1 MQKTKLGVS
10 VAVLGAAMYLLGL
23 VGGYIPTLLMAGY
36 VLLFEENSWLKKAAV
51 KVLAVMLCFSF
62 AGVVLGLLP
71 SAVGVLNATLGVFGV
86 GGIQLGVIGSLLAF
100 VQSVLQFAQS
110 VLLILLTIKALTQG
124 TVAVP
129 VVDELVDKAEA

>member
-86 GGIQLGVIGSLLAF
+86 GGIQ
-100 VQSVLQFAQS
+100 S

-129 VVDELVDKAEA
+129 VVDELVDKAVA